1 MWCVVPCTPTS
12 GRAGLVG
19 DRGCKGTSYTE
30 HSGHMGDG
38 HGLYL
43 DWAGGSRSNFICQL
57 SLNCI
62 LNVHSFSPFNSVQS
76 LSRVQLFVTPCT
88 PGLPNFHSILK
99 LMSIESVMPSNH
111 LILSHPLL
119 LLPFPALGSF
129 PVSLLFPSG
138 GQSIGA
144 SASFL
149 PMNIQD

>member
-38 HGLYL
+38 HVLYL

-76 LSRVQLFVTPCT
+76 LSHVQLFATPWT
-88 PGLPNFHSILK
+88 TAHQASFSITNFRSLLK
-99 LMSIESVMPSNH
+99 LVYRVGDAIQP
-111 LILSHPLL
+111 SHPLSPPSPPTFNL
-119 LLPFPALGSF
+119 SQHQG
-129 PVSLLFPSG
+129 LF
-138 GQSIGA
+138 
-144 SASFL
+144 
-149 PMNIQD
+149 